1 MDIRNGETR
10 LVLSQMREQ
19 AIRPEARTEEDTP
32 RLVLSLSKQAKA

>member
-10 LVLSQMREQ
+10 RVFSQMREQ
-19 AIRPEARTEEDTP
+19 ATRPEARMEQDTP